1 MTARPSAL
9 LSALVVAAAGPFLGA
24 TAAYADAPAPYNA
37 TINQGNVPATAA
49 HYSQGCDEFAGKPS
63 DSDGWLF
70 VASPSNFTDFEGIFD
85 NGTVTL
91 NGANPAGTST
101 FFAKADDHLAVIT
114 PAGWTLTQA
123 YATLDGDRDFFTLS
137 HTCAA
142 SQAAPEAG
150 GTGGDDQGSGG
161 DATGSGNG
169 AGEGQGGGEA
179 VGPGGGGGDDQ
190 SGGGVDQ
197 SGAGGDSVGAGD
209 GGGDQTG
216 GGGGSVGPDTGVGGG
231 EAGAGRGADV
241 GTSGQSGQ
249 ASGGGAVGRTPT
261 RVLGERVTRS
271 AAGASQSGIPSQ
283 SGTTSAAGA
292 GNLPFTGSVVTNLAP
307 AAGVVVL
314 VGIAL
319 CWAGRRP
326 RSRMQA

>member
-49 HYSQGCDEFAGKPS
+49 QYSQGCDEFAGKPA

-142 SQAAPEAG
+142 SQATPEAG
-150 GTGGDDQGSGG
+150 GTGGDDQG
-161 DATGSGNG
+161 
-169 AGEGQGGGEA
+169 
-179 VGPGGGGGDDQ
+179 GGGDDQ
-190 SGGGVDQ
+190 GAGGGDQ
-197 SGAGGDSVGAGD
+197 SGAGADSVGAGD

-216 GGGGSVGPDTGVGGG
+216 GGGDAVGPDTGVGGN
-231 EAGAGRGADV
+231 EAGAGGPVEDV

-249 ASGGGAVGRTPT
+249 ASGGGAVGQTPT

-271 AAGASQSGIPSQ
+271 AAGASRAGTASQ

-292 GNLPFTGSVVTNLAP
+292 GNLPFTGSAVADVAP
-307 AAGVVVL
+307 AAGTVVL